1 QDLAVVTMCTGGAV
15 LAVVGGHPGE
25 LSFVVLDLERLGK
38 ESVRFQGSGVGVF
51 VGDRG
56 RLGTAERNTAGE
68 QERTA
73 PGDEQEDDEGR
84 EHEDLALLGGRIVVV
99 PVVVVVVVVH
109 LLDVEL
115 RGVGP
120 GVLGHFVPVERAVV
134 TTSGGD
140 RVQVLGGAHGVRG
153 EQWFLPGLLWRSRG
167 WRGGAWRGSWGVS
180 GGGWC
185 RRVGGGGSG
194 GGGGAAPWG
203 GGGGGARGGGGGG
216 GGGRGGARG
225 GAPWGG
231 APGGAPWGG
240 APGGPCGG

>member
-1 QDLAVVTMCTGGAV
+1 
-15 LAVVGGHPGE
+15 
-25 LSFVVLDLERLGK
+25 
-38 ESVRFQGSGVGVF
+38 
-51 VGDRG
+51 DRG

-167 WRGGAWRGSWGVS
+167 WRGRSLSVLLSGWRTGRGSVGR
-180 GGGWC
+180 C
-185 RRVGGGGSG
+185 ARRGSVGRRTGRGSVG
-194 GGGGAAPWG
+194 RCAG
-203 GGGGGARGGGGGG
+203 RGPVGRC
-216 GGGRGGARG
+216 GGRGPVGRCDGRAGWRVRRARG
-225 GAPWGG
+225 AGHTRRPALR
-231 APGGAPWGG
+231 
-240 APGGPCGG
+240 